1 MLQIHQ
7 KIEQARVSAGLT
19 QDEMAERLGIK
30 RTTYQYWEQKTPSI
44 DKIKEVARVLNLPP
58 DYFFGAND
66 EKEPMA
72 EHEVDYESR
81 RTLERTLENLSED
94 KIRSTAIIE
103 RLVTML
109 ERQFSSQKIPTTAE
123 GTQETGNTTALKT
136 VPTDLGLGKKSHQAH
151 NKRQGD
157 K

>member
-7 KIEQARVSAGLT
+7 KIEQARISAGLT
-19 QDEMAERLGIK
+19 QDEMAEKLGIK
-30 RTTYQYWEQKTPSI
+30 RTTYQYWEQVTPSI
-44 DKIKEVARVLNLPP
+44 DKINRVAEVLKLPN
-58 DYFFGAND
+58 DYFFGVGD
-66 EKEPMA
+66 EKDEGR

-151 NKRQGD
+151 KGKSGD